1 MSAYGIQY
9 KVNAVGVLSY
19 TDRLLVDT
27 SGNINTTWTA
37 FVDSTAPTTYGILS
51 GESVL
56 EAWKVSADT
65 LAHLQ
70 AGQVTFVD
78 HWVKS
83 GVTPTSLSYQVAG
96 AVSGSTVGS
105 NSTLTV
111 SPSTEGAAA
120 SGANADITSMS
131 ALTGAIA
138 TPTTITA
145 SSTITGTV
153 YTATATSNQLIL
165 GTTRTLTITAP
176 TPASSSR
183 TLTIPDAG
191 ANHTAITVTAPQDIT
206 GDGAITI
213 PGAMY
218 AQVNLSKGSAAAIT
232 IAAPT
237 SGTDDGKVIEVWT
250 STAQAHVITCS
261 TDGFNAKGSSG
272 TATFANTIGNSVK
285 FVCDDGHLYAVQK
298 NGVTIA

>member
-1 MSAYGIQY
+1 MATAYGILY
-9 KVNAVGVLSY
+9 EIDKVGILSNTKRIFEDT
-19 TDRLLVDT
+19 TDNV
-27 SGNINTTWTA
+27 NTTWT
-37 FVDSTAPTTYGILS
+37 SLTTTSDPAYGTILS
-51 GESVL
+51 EPVL
-56 EAWKVSADT
+56 TATKVSASSSSA
-65 LAHLQ
+65 LHS
-70 AGQVTFVD
+70 GQVTASA
-78 HWVKS
+78 HWAKS
-83 GVTPTSLSYQVAG
+83 GVTLTSPGVFIGSLIA
-96 AVSGSTVGS
+96 GSTVGS
-105 NSTLTV
+105 DGTITV

-145 SSTITGTV
+145 SSTIQGTA
-153 YTATATSNQLIL
+153 YTATATTNQLVL
-165 GTTRTLTITAP
+165 GTTRTLTISAP
-176 TPASSSR
+176 TPATASR

-191 ANHTAITVTAPQDIT
+191 ASHTAITVTALQDIT

-237 SGTDDGKVIEVWT
+237 SGTDDGKVIDVFT
-250 STAQAHVITCS
+250 SSAQAHVITCS

-272 TATFANTIGNSVK
+272 TATFTAAIGNAAK
-285 FVCDDGHLYAVQK
+285 ILCDDGHLYVIQK
-298 NGVTIA
+298 NGVTVA